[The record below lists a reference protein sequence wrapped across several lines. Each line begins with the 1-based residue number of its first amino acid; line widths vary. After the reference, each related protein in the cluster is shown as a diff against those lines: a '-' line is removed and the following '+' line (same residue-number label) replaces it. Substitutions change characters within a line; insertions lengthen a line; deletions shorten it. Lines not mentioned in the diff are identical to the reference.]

1 MSKTYSYNNF
11 NVTTVDIKTVFHN
24 RGTVPVSV
32 PNQIQIAASPGGASG
47 NITASRVLS
56 GNHIDICKPGASYK
70 NAKNINAIHDNHA
83 YVYVSGYRWK
93 QYRTLV
99 AGDSYAFVPTRDTHS
114 VFNNNAGTS
123 ATLTLDLSDT
133 SIIPGM
139 CFGLAALGAGTT
151 ILTLTNGS
159 IVNPATG
166 AIGTTVTVSQFGFAV
181 IRLIGAAGALG
192 GVNEVVTLTE
202 ATNITAGTY
211 TLTFGG
217 QTTAAI
223 AWDATAAQVQAALEA
238 LSTIGVGNIL
248 VTGMVGGLT
257 AAPATLTFV
266 NALGNRDVGAVT
278 SNQAGLTGTFT
289 IAVPTPGVTSA
300 KLFIEDAAGT
310 VVS

>member
-24 RGTVPVSV
+24 RGVLQAPL
-32 PNQIQIAASPGGASG
+32 PNQVPLPQSPGGASG
-47 NITASRVLS
+47 NIIASRVLA
-56 GNHIDICKPGASYK
+56 GNHIDICKPSAAYK

-93 QYRTLV
+93 EYRAV
-99 AGDSYAFVPTRDTHS
+99 
-114 VFNNNAGTS
+114 TS
-123 ATLTLDLSDT
+123 TSAIDPAKHASTYFLSNSGGGATLTLDLNDVG
-133 SIIPGM
+133 ILPGM
-139 CFGLAALGAGTT
+139 VFGFAATGAGDLV
-151 ILTLTNGS
+151 INLSNGS
-159 IVNPATG
+159 IINPSTG
-166 AIGTTVTVSQFGFAV
+166 AIGTSIAVPQYGFAV
-181 IRLIGAAGALG
+181 LRIIGSAAAAG

-202 ATNITAGTY
+202 GTNITAGSY

-223 AWDATAAQVQAALEA
+223 QWNATAAQVQAALEA

-248 VTGMVGGLT
+248 VTGMAGGLT

-266 NALGNRDVGAVT
+266 NALGNQNVGPVT

-289 IAVPTPGVTSA
+289 IAVPTTGVTSA
-300 KLFIEDAAGT
+300 KAFIEDASGII
-310 VVS
+310 VS